1 MYNIFSIK
9 GGVCAPNGFFADCA
23 SAGLRPDGSDDVA
36 SIYSDTLCDIASVFT
51 TNKMVAAPI
60 RHFLEYGSFQ
70 TNFVL
75 MNAKNANAM
84 TGQNGIDDINFI
96 LDSVKKMHTEIVN
109 PVMSSTGVIGVPLNK
124 KAIIDAA
131 TSLDILN
138 KDGAG
143 AAKAIMTTDTYS
155 KEIAYE
161 VQMND
166 GKKFTIGA
174 MAKGAGMIDPSMA
187 TMLCFITTD
196 ANVTKNQMQEHLN
209 KVTKTTFNAISVD
222 GDTSTNDT
230 VLLLSNK
237 KSGVYDAEAFEF
249 ALESVMKNLALL
261 MVKDGEGAKKL
272 VAFNV
277 SGAKDDVEAEIVAKS
292 LSDSLLVK
300 TAIFGEDPNWGRI
313 ASTVGASGVVC
324 TEEDLT
330 ISFENVT
337 VYKRG
342 EILFDNEQEANAAK
356 IMKRD
361 EFSINCDLGIGD
373 GNFTAFGCDLGHD
386 YVSINADYRT

>member
-1 MYNIFSIK
+1 MYNLFSIN
-9 GGVCAPNGFFADCA
+9 GGVCASNGFFADAA
-23 SAGLRPDGSDDVA
+23 SAGLRADGTNDVA
-36 SIYSDTLCDIASVFT
+36 AIFSDELCDVASVFT

-60 RHFLEYGSFQ
+60 RHFLRYKDFQ

-84 TGQNGIDDINFI
+84 TGQKGIDDIDFI
-96 LDSVKKMHTEIVN
+96 LDSVKEKYSQVSN
-109 PVMSSTGVIGVPLNK
+109 PIMSSTGVIGVPLDT
-124 KAIIDAA
+124 KAITNAVL
-131 TSLDILN
+131 SLNLSN
-138 KDGAG
+138 KNSAD

-155 KEIAYE
+155 KEIAFKIE
-161 VQMND
+161 LED
-166 GKKFTIGA
+166 GKSFSIGA

-196 ANVTKNQMQEHLN
+196 ADVTAQQMQKHLD

-237 KSGVYDAEAFEF
+237 KSSAYDSEAFEF
-249 ALESVMKNLALL
+249 ALERVMKNLALL

-272 VAFNV
+272 VSFNV
-277 SGAKDDVEAEIVAKS
+277 TGALTAEEAEITAKA

-313 ASTVGASGVVC
+313 ASTVGASGVEC
-324 TEEDLT
+324 KEESLT
-330 ISFENVT
+330 ISFDDII
-337 VYKRG
+337 VYQKG
-342 EILFDNEQEANAAK
+342 EILFDSEQENRAAK

-361 EFSINCDLGIGD
+361 EFAVNCDLGIGN
-373 GNFTAFGCDLGHD
+373 GSFTAYGCDLGHE